1 MVSCPFC
8 GAIKVQPLD
17 SRQLRTFVALAKTG
31 GFTSAA
37 REVFLSQS
45 AVSHSVQA
53 LEQDVGC
60 RLFDRVGKKVL
71 LTQAGETLL
80 VHAKRVLNEMG
91 LARETL
97 GHLNKWGQ
105 SRIRIAASSTVCQYI
120 LPSVLRKFKAEYP
133 DCVMTIEPADASKS
147 VELLENNRI
156 DIAISLKPNQ
166 LDKLSFKPLFKDEL
180 MFIINPNHEWA
191 LKGRVIRSQIQKQ
204 KFVLYNKASQTFRM
218 IESFFRR
225 DEIGINTLIELG
237 SMDAIKELVKLGLG
251 ISVMAPWVARS
262 EIEEGSIVALPLGRR
277 LLSRQWGILT
287 WRNRP
292 LNLPEEKFVGFCREA
307 AGSMI
312 RLADLSVK
320 SPPVSSE
327 GLPVAC

>member
-1 MVSCPFC
+1 M
-8 GAIKVQPLD
+8 QPLD

-45 AVSHSVQA
+45 AVSHSVKA

-80 VHAKRVLNEMG
+80 VHAERVLAEMG

-97 GHLNKWGQ
+97 QHLNKWGQ
-105 SRIRIAASSTVCQYI
+105 SRIRLAASSTACQYI
-120 LPSVLRKFKAEYP
+120 LPSVIRRFKEEYP
-133 DCVMTIEPADASKS
+133 DCVITIEPADASNS
-147 VELLENNRI
+147 VELLEDNRI
-156 DIAISLKPNQ
+156 DIAISLEPDQ
-166 LDKLSFKPLFKDEL
+166 LGQLSFLPLFKDEL
-180 MFIINPNHEWA
+180 MFIISPSHEWA
-191 LKGRVIRSQIQKQ
+191 LKGRVIRKQIQQQ
-204 KFVLYNKASQTFRM
+204 KFVLYNKSSQTFRM

-225 DEIGINTLIELG
+225 DGIGINTLIEFG

-262 EIEEGSIVALPLGRR
+262 EIEVGSIIALPLGRR
-277 LLSRQWGILT
+277 LLGRKWGVLT
-287 WRNRP
+287 WRQRS
-292 LNLPEEKFVGFCREA
+292 LNMPEERFVGLCREA

-312 RLADLSVK
+312 RLADMSAK
-320 SPPVSSE
+320 SLPVSRE
-327 GLPVAC
+327 GLPVALSLIHI

>member
-1 MVSCPFC
+1 LW
-8 GAIKVQPLD
+8 AIKVQPLD

-37 REVFLSQS
+37 REIFLSQS
-45 AVSHSVQA
+45 AVSHSVKA

-80 VHAKRVLNEMG
+80 VHAERVLDEMR

-105 SRIRIAASSTVCQYI
+105 SRIRIAASSTACQYI
-120 LPSVLRKFKAEYP
+120 LPSVIRKFKKEYP
-133 DCVMTIEPADASKS
+133 DCSITIEPADASNS
-147 VELLENNRI
+147 VELLEDNRI
-156 DIAISLKPNQ
+156 DIAISLQPDQ
-166 LDKLSFKPLFKDEL
+166 LGKLSFQPLFKDEL
-180 MFIINPNHEWA
+180 MFIVSPSHEWA
-191 LKGRVIRSQIQKQ
+191 MKGRVIRSQIQKQ
-204 KFVLYNKASQTFRM
+204 KFVLYNKASQTFQM

-225 DEIGINTLIELG
+225 DGIGINTLIEFG

-277 LLSRQWGILT
+277 LLSRKWGILT
-287 WRNRP
+287 WRQRP
-292 LNLPEEKFVGFCREA
+292 LNMPEEKFVGFCREA
-307 AGSMI
+307 TGSMI
-312 RLADLSVK
+312 RLADLSAK
-320 SPPVSSE
+320 SPRGTSE